1 MAKTL
6 HRLLTVL
13 AATVAAIGLM
23 TTAPASA
30 ETSSDTGVSPFI
42 VGGSRVSTSTYPW
55 VVYLA
60 TSTGSQFCGG
70 TLVKANKVVTAAHCV
85 SGRTASSTRVVHG
98 RDDKQST
105 AGTVATVSSIWVHPS
120 YRTAS
125 SGYDVAVLTLGTS
138 ISSTYLPLATPSD
151 TALYAEGT
159 SARIYGWGTTSSGGS
174 ASRYLLGATVPV
186 TSDATCRTAYSNYSS
201 TAMVCAGYPNGGTD
215 TCQGDSGGPL
225 VAGGKLIGATSFGR
239 GCALAGY
246 PGVYSRIA
254 TYYSVITAQL

>member
-6 HRLLTVL
+6 RRLITALS
-13 AATVAAIGLM
+13 AAVAAVGLM
-23 TTAPASA
+23 TTAPAAASA
-30 ETSSDTGVSPFI
+30 DDVSPFI

-60 TSTGSQFCGG
+60 TSSGGQFCGG
-70 TLVKANKVVTAAHCV
+70 TLVAATKVVTAAHCV
-85 SGRTASSTRVVHG
+85 SGRSASSTRVVHR

-105 AGTVATVSSIWVHPS
+105 AGTVATVSRIWVHPS

-138 ISSTYLPLATPSD
+138 LPSPYLPLATPSD
-151 TALYAEGT
+151 TALYAAGT
-159 SARIYGWGTTSSGGS
+159 NATILGWGTTSSGGS
-174 ASRYLLGATVPV
+174 TSRYLLGATVPV
-186 TSDATCRTAYSNYSS
+186 TSDATCRSAYSNYSATS
-201 TAMVCAGYPNGGTD
+201 MVCAGYPQGGVD

-246 PGVYSRIA
+246 PGVYARISA
-254 TYYSVITAQL
+254 YHSAISAQL

>member
-6 HRLLTVL
+6 HRLITAL
-13 AATVAAIGLM
+13 AAAVAAIGLM
-23 TTAPASA
+23 TVAPASPA
-30 ETSSDTGVSPFI
+30 SADTGVSPFI

-60 TSTGSQFCGG
+60 TSSGGQFCGG

-85 SGRTASSTRVVHG
+85 SGRSASSTRVVHG

-120 YRTAS
+120 YRSAS
-125 SGYDVAVLTLGTS
+125 SGSDVAVLTLGTS

-151 TALYAEGT
+151 TALYAANT

-186 TSDATCRTAYSNYSS
+186 TSDSTCSTAYSNYSS
-201 TAMVCAGYPNGGTD
+201 TAMVCAGYPQGGTD

-254 TYYSVITAQL
+254 TYYSAITAQL